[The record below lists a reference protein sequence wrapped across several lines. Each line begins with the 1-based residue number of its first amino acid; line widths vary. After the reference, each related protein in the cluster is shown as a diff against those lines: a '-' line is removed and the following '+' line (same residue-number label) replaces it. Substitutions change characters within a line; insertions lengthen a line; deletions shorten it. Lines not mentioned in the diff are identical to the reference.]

1 MPSSL
6 GARSVILDSTTQ
18 CADWSVKFDVK
29 IDGVQ
34 LKNKNTWSNV
44 LGFQTDTRYGST
56 GYRQPQVFV
65 RDEVVRGEIKDAV
78 LGVRTS
84 MGSYA
89 SWGSGYMDF
98 VITKNEWHSIELKQ
112 TNRIF
117 YVFIDGVSK
126 FKKLNTRAKKFDNVS
141 GFICMEDEKYDC
153 GVGEYRYLEID
164 FGSCGK

>member
-1 MPSSL
+1 MGIKASINRKKKMPSSL

-34 LKNKNTWSNV
+34 LKNENTWSNV

-89 SWGSGYMDF
+89 SWGSGYTF
-98 VITKNEWHSIELKQ
+98 
-112 TNRIF
+112 RR
-117 YVFIDGVSK
+117 Y
-126 FKKLNTRAKKFDNVS
+126 KKRVAFN
-141 GFICMEDEKYDC
+141 
-153 GVGEYRYLEID
+153 
-164 FGSCGK
+164 